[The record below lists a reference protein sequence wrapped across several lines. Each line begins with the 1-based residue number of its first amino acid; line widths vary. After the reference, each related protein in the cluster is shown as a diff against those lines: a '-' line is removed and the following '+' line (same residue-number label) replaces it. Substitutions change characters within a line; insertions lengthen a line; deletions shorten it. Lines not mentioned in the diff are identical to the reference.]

1 MRRLVPTAEN
11 RHGARTLAM
20 LAFLSLFLSLFLTAA
35 PPPDL
40 AFEPAQLA
48 CVHVSID
55 DADPIVWHQFTAG
68 GNVFALHASGAFTN
82 SGIVDGELVTSTSA
96 RAPVFA
102 LDEPTVTTSWKDAQ
116 GGTHTITTPIVGTTP
131 AARARCIALHEELVK
146 ALQALHPPIVP

>member
-1 MRRLVPTAEN
+1 MRRLVPTAED

-20 LAFLSLFLSLFLTAA
+20 LAFLSLFLSLFLGAA
-35 PPPDL
+35 SPPALSFDL
-40 AFEPAQLA
+40 AQPVAHA
-48 CVHVSID
+48 SID
-55 DADPIVWHQFTAG
+55 EADPIVWHQFTAG

-102 LDEPTVTTSWKDAQ
+102 LDEPTVTTSWRDAN